1 MRNLKKFIKREF
13 PMREIFYR
21 HEKFLFLSDLPVKY
35 MEEYTNSDLKGIDM
49 VKYLLHVF
57 SYKPKLTYRVLDS
70 MPSTML
76 MELKEIVFPK
86 KAKPTSPN
94 STLISSTLPK
104 SSVSPEVKLEIGD
117 ITKSAL

>member
-1 MRNLKKFIKREF
+1 MRKI
-13 PMREIFYR
+13 IYR
-21 HEKFLFLSDLPVKY
+21 NEEFLFLSDLPVKY
-35 MEEYTNSDLKGIDM
+35 MEEYTNSELKGIDM

-86 KAKPTSPN
+86 KAAETSPN
-94 STLISSTLPK
+94 LSLIH
-104 SSVSPEVKLEIGD
+104 I
-117 ITKSAL
+117 